1 MNMAALSGKEWV
13 EIIAGVLALLLILYY
28 IIWKFNLFIYARNEV
43 RRTVSVLDVAL
54 KRRCDLI
61 PNLIHC
67 VTGYTAYEKTLM
79 ERLTTL
85 RTRAIN
91 PRVSLR
97 ERMDIDDE
105 IKDTYRKWMWQMEN
119 YPDLKANNN
128 FLHLQNV
135 MNEVE
140 NQIAVARMS
149 IAAAVT
155 KYNNLVD
162 MFPGNIV
169 AALFGFRNYD
179 WYSITDAERGYPTV
193 EGRFRYE

>member
-1 MNMAALSGKEWV
+1 
-13 EIIAGVLALLLILYY
+13 
-28 IIWKFNLFIYARNEV
+28 
-43 RRTVSVLDVAL
+43 
-54 KRRCDLI
+54 
-61 PNLIHC
+61 
-67 VTGYTAYEKTLM
+67 
-79 ERLTTL
+79 
-85 RTRAIN
+85 
-91 PRVSLR
+91 
-97 ERMDIDDE
+97 
-105 IKDTYRKWMWQMEN
+105 
-119 YPDLKANNN
+119 
-128 FLHLQNV
+128 V